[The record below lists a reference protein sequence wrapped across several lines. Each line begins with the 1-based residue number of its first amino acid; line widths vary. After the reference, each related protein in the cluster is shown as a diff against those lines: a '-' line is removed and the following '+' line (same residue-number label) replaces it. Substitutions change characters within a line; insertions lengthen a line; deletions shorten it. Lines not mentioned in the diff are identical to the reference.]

1 MIFLLK
7 DEVIKRVRY
16 SDQHLLRM
24 EKAGKF
30 PRRVQIGPGRVGWPE
45 DEITAWQLA
54 RMAARDAGPAPDRV
68 MPPRPAQGAD
78 TTTAA

>member
-7 DEVIKRVRY
+7 DEVTKRVRY
-16 SDQHLLRM
+16 SDQHLLRL

-45 DEITAWQLA
+45 HEIEAWQLE
-54 RMAARDAGPAPDRV
+54 RMAARDAGPSADRV
-68 MPPRPAQGAD
+68 MPPR
-78 TTTAA
+78 AAR